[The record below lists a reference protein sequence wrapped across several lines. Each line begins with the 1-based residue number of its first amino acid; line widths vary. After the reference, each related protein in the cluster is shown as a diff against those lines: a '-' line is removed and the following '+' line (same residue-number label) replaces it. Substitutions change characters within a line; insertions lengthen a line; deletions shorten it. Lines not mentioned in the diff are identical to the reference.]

1 MFIIFIYSIFFATV
15 SDYRA
20 VGLSSCQTIE
30 PLDYRF
36 ASGWGG
42 GKTDMKVSAPI
53 FNAVSIFPKNLFKNG
68 LGLAIPSPATF
79 PYIELYKKNCSF
91 YF

>member
-1 MFIIFIYSIFFATV
+1 ML
-15 SDYRA
+15 R
-20 VGLSSCQTIE
+20 CRTIE
-30 PLDYRF
+30 PLGYRF

-53 FNAVSIFPKNLFKNG
+53 FNAMSIFPKCCFKNG

-79 PYIELYKKNCSF
+79 PYIELYEKIVHFPFSIDHQNTRNYDSQTC
-91 YF
+91 